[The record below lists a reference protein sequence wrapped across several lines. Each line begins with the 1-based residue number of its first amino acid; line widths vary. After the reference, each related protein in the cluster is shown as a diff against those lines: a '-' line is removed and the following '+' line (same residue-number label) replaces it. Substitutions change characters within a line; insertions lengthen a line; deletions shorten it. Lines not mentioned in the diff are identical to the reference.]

1 MTVRR
6 SIPGSLLLLLLAH
19 GLNAVP
25 LRYPLD
31 MNHSTIG
38 FAAPVLKLSKVT
50 GKFAEFK
57 GVIFFPDKDKK
68 DPTTATVEVT
78 IQTASV
84 TTGLP
89 DRDEHLRSDDFFA
102 ATKYPEITFKS
113 KQIRK
118 LGGGDNY
125 AVDGTF
131 TMRGVTKEITIPFRL
146 LALDKVIGAEAHIT
160 INRRDYGIAWTRKM
174 DDGAMFVGDDVEID
188 LYLLTRV
195 GTEVKEGAPAPE
207 KKDKQH

>member
-1 MTVRR
+1 MTAHR
-6 SIPGSLLLLLLAH
+6 SILGALLLVLFAH
-19 GLNAVP
+19 DLCAVP
-25 LRYPLD
+25 LRYPFD

-57 GVIFFPDKDKK
+57 GVILFPDKDKK

-84 TTGLP
+84 NTGIP

-102 ATKYPEITFKS
+102 AAKYPVITFKS

-118 LGGGDNY
+118 LGEGDNY

-131 TMRGVTKEITIPFRL
+131 TMRGVSKEVTIPFRL
-146 LALDKVIGAEAHIT
+146 LALRDVIGAEAHIT
-160 INRRDYGIAWTRKM
+160 LNRRGYGGSWTR
-174 DDGAMFVGDDVEID
+174 
-188 LYLLTRV
+188 
-195 GTEVKEGAPAPE
+195 
-207 KKDKQH
+207 